1 MRIADQRAVWNKLS
15 DDQKFQLFVE
25 LTDAAESN
33 GDVSV
38 SEDKSEMVWDNGDK
52 FTETVVRY
60 SVYDLSRL

>member
-1 MRIADQRAVWNKLS
+1 MRITDQRAVWNKLR

-38 SEDKSEMVWDNGDK
+38 SEDEAEMVWDNGDK

-60 SVYDLSRL
+60 FVNDLPRL

>member
-1 MRIADQRAVWNKLS
+1 MRIDDQRAVWNKLR

-38 SEDKSEMVWDNGDK
+38 SEDEADMVWDNGDK
-52 FTETVVRY
+52 FTEIVVRY
-60 SVYDLSRL
+60 SVNGLSRL

>member
-1 MRIADQRAVWNKLS
+1 MRITDQRAVWNKLR

-38 SEDKSEMVWDNGDK
+38 SEDEEEIVWDNGDK

-60 SVYDLSRL
+60 SVSDLSRL

>member
-1 MRIADQRAVWNKLS
+1 MRITDQRTVWNKLR

-38 SEDKSEMVWDNGDK
+38 SEDEEEIVWDNGDK

-60 SVYDLSRL
+60 SVSDLSRL